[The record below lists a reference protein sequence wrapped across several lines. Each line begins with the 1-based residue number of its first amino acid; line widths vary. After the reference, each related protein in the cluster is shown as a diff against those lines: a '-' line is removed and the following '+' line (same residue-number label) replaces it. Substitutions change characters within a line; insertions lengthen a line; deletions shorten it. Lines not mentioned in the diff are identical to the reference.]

1 MKIDTIILGGGITGL
16 SVAYHL
22 KNKNYVLLEKEH
34 FVGGLCKSVAD
45 KNGFTYD
52 YTGHLLH
59 IKNIYVKKLAKKLL
73 KKNLALKNR
82 NSWIYSNDVFTRYP
96 FQANLF
102 GLPEKII
109 YECIDGL
116 VKSKLLPSTLY
127 PLPSTLSFH
136 DWCKKTFGN
145 GISKYFMIPYNEKL
159 WKINLKNLTTG
170 WLGNYVPQPALQE
183 VISGAFTDNTKKI
196 GYNATFFYP
205 KTGGI
210 QSLIDSLKKNIPGI
224 KTDVKI
230 SAIDISKKNVNTS
243 TGYMQYEN
251 LVSTIPLPEIIKLI
265 KSVPKNVKKASN
277 KLKWTSVLNINLG
290 IKRKNVSDKHWIY
303 FPEKKFNFYRAG
315 FYNNFSESLC
325 PDGTSS
331 MYIEISYSNRKISKE
346 KMLEKT
352 IGELKYAG
360 ILKSSDKII
369 SKCILDIPYAYV
381 IYDKNRNTALET
393 IHDYLRK
400 NSIFSIGRYGGWK
413 YSTMEDAILE
423 GKEITKWLKK

>member
-1 MKIDTIILGGGITGL
+1 MKFETVIIGGGITGL
-16 SVAYHL
+16 SAAYHL
-22 KNKNYVLLEKEH
+22 KNEKYVLLEKENI
-34 FVGGLCKSVAD
+34 VGGLCKSVTG

-59 IKNIYVKKLAKKLL
+59 IKSRYVKKLVKKLL

-82 NSWIYSNDVFTRYP
+82 NSWIYSNNVFTRYP

-116 VKSKLLPSTLY
+116 IESKLTEFRIPNSD
-127 PLPSTLSFH
+127 SRLSFY

-159 WKINLKNLTTG
+159 WKINIKKLTCD
-170 WLGNYVPQPALQE
+170 WLGNYVPQPALHG
-183 VISGAFTDNTKKI
+183 VLAGAFTDDNKKI

-230 SAIDISKKNVNTS
+230 SSIDISKKIVKTNN
-243 TGYMQYEN
+243 GDMQYKN
-251 LVSTIPLPEIIKLI
+251 LVNTIPLPEIIKLI
-265 KSVPKNVKKASN
+265 KNVPGNVKKASK

-290 IKRKNVSDKHWIY
+290 IKRKNISDKHWIY

-315 FYNNFSESLC
+315 FYRNFSESLC

-331 MYIEISYSNRKISKE
+331 MYIEISYRNRKISKE
-346 KMLEKT
+346 KMLKKT
-352 IGELKYAG
+352 ICELKSAG
-360 ILKSSDKII
+360 VLKPSDKII
-369 SKCILDIPYAYV
+369 SECILDIPYAYV
-381 IYDKNRNTALET
+381 IYDKNRNTALK
-393 IHDYLRK
+393 IIRNYLRK
-400 NSIFSIGRYGGWK
+400 NFIFSIGRFGGWQ

-423 GKEITKWLKK
+423 GREITKWLK

>member
-1 MKIDTIILGGGITGL
+1 MKIDTVIIGGGITGL

-22 KNKNYVLLEKEH
+22 KNKNYIILEKENAI
-34 FVGGLCKSVAD
+34 GGLCKSVTD
-45 KNGFTYD
+45 KNGFIYD

-59 IKNIYVKKLAKKLL
+59 IKNDYVKKLVKKLL
-73 KKNLALKNR
+73 KKNLILKNR
-82 NSWIYSNDVFTRYP
+82 NSWIYSNNVFTRYP

-109 YECIDGL
+109 YECIEEFI
-116 VKSKLLPSTLY
+116 KSKLQNSQLSTLN
-127 PLPSTLSFH
+127 SQLSFY
-136 DWCKKTFGN
+136 DWCLKIFGN

-159 WKINLKNLTTG
+159 WKINLKNLTTD

-183 VISGAFTDNTKKI
+183 VIKGAFTDDNKKI

-205 KTGGI
+205 KMGGI

-230 SAIDISKKNVNTS
+230 SSIDISRKIVKTNN
-243 TGYMQYEN
+243 GDIQYKN
-251 LVSTIPLPEIIKLI
+251 LVNTIPLPEIVKLI
-265 KSVPKNVKKASN
+265 KSVPENVKKASK

-290 IKRKNVSDKHWIY
+290 IRRKNLSDKHWIY

-315 FYNNFSESLC
+315 FYRNFSESLC

-331 MYIEISYSNRKISKE
+331 MYIEISYRNRKISKE
-346 KMLEKT
+346 KMLKKT
-352 IGELKYAG
+352 IGELKSAG
-360 ILKSSDKII
+360 VLKSSDKII
-369 SKCILDIPYAYV
+369 SECILDIPYAYV
-381 IYDKNRNTALET
+381 IYDKDRNTALET
-393 IHDYLRK
+393 ICNYLRK
-400 NSIFSIGRYGGWK
+400 NFIFSIGRYGGWK

-423 GKEITKWLKK
+423 GKEITKWLK

>member
-1 MKIDTIILGGGITGL
+1 MKIDTVIIGGGITGL

-22 KNKNYVLLEKEH
+22 KSKNYILLEKENV
-34 FVGGLCKSVAD
+34 VGGLCKSITD

-59 IKNIYVKKLAKKLL
+59 IKSGYVKKLVKKLL

-82 NSWIYSNDVFTRYP
+82 NSWIYSNNVFTRYP

-109 YECIDGL
+109 YECIEGFI
-116 VKSKLLPSTLY
+116 KSKLQNSQLSTLN
-127 PLPSTLSFH
+127 SQLSFY
-136 DWCKKTFGN
+136 DWCLKTFGN
-145 GISKYFMIPYNEKL
+145 GISKYFVIPYNEKL
-159 WKINLKNLTTG
+159 WKINLKNLTTD

-183 VISGAFTDNTKKI
+183 VIKGAFTDDNKKI

-210 QSLIDSLKKNIPGI
+210 QSIVDSLKKNIAGI

-230 SAIDISKKNVNTS
+230 SSIDISRKIVKTNN
-243 TGYMQYEN
+243 GDIQYKN
-251 LVSTIPLPEIIKLI
+251 LVSTIPLPEIVKLI
-265 KSVPKNVKKASN
+265 KNAPENIKKASK

-290 IKRKNVSDKHWIY
+290 IKRKNISDKHWIY
-303 FPEKKFNFYRAG
+303 FPEKKINFYRAG
-315 FYNNFSESLC
+315 FYRNFSESLC

-331 MYIEISYSNRKISKE
+331 MYIEISYRNRKISKE
-346 KMLEKT
+346 KMLKKT
-352 IGELKYAG
+352 IGELKSAG
-360 ILKSSDKII
+360 VLKSSDKII
-369 SKCILDIPYAYV
+369 SECILDIPYAYI
-381 IYDKNRNTALET
+381 IYDENRKSSLET
-393 IHDYLRK
+393 IHNYLRK
-400 NSIFSIGRYGGWK
+400 NFIFSIGRYGGWQ

-423 GKEITKWLKK
+423 GKEITKWLK